1 MHYDKTTSS
10 CRKNVTAYLKKLS
23 CCLLDLNAGRAMLTK
38 RKYESLIR
46 ASHPQASLL
55 KCMQHSGHDHG
66 AGA

>member
-38 RKYESLIR
+38 RKYQSLIR

-55 KCMQHSGHDHG
+55 KCM
-66 AGA
+66 